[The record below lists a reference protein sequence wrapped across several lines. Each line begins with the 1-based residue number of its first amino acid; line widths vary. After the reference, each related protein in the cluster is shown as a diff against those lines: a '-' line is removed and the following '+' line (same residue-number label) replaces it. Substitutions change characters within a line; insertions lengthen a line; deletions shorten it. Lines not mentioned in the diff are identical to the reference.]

1 MEQQQARMGRPPL
14 TERRKAATR
23 LEIAQEAVRLFEAK
37 GVAATSAE
45 EIAQAVGISQRT
57 LWRYFPS
64 KEQFVEPLLV
74 SGIELMAQRLREW
87 RPGTPVHVGLD
98 EADADADVAATVTI
112 TATPEAV
119 MALRGLVRLTRE
131 EDGLRAV
138 WLQVH
143 HQAEAVFA
151 EAVAE
156 RTGRTPQDLEPRVQ
170 AAMINSALRVAVEDW
185 AWNGTDAGAA
195 ALVAVTERAMRVA
208 AAGLPG

>member
-1 MEQQQARMGRPPL
+1 MGRPPL

-98 EADADADVAATVTI
+98 EADAAPTVTI

-119 MALRGLVRLTRE
+119 TALRGLVRLTRE

-151 EAVAE
+151 DAVAE
-156 RTGRTPQDLEPRVQ
+156 RTGRSPQDLAPRVQ

-185 AWNGTDAGAA
+185 AWNGTDAGPA
-195 ALVAVTERAMRVA
+195 ALVEVTERAMRVA

>member
-1 MEQQQARMGRPPL
+1 MGRPPL

-87 RPGTPVHVGLD
+87 RPGTPVHVSLE
-98 EADADADVAATVTI
+98 EADAAVTI
-112 TATPEAV
+112 TATPKAV
-119 MALRGLVRLTRE
+119 TALRGLVRLTRE

-151 EAVAE
+151 DAVAE
-156 RTGRTPQDLEPRVQ
+156 RTGRSPQDLAPRVQ

-185 AWNGTDAGAA
+185 AWNGTDAGPA
-195 ALVAVTERAMRVA
+195 ALVEVTERAMRVA

>member
-1 MEQQQARMGRPPL
+1 MDQQPEKPAVRMGRPPL

-23 LEIAQEAVRLFEAK
+23 LEIAQEAVRLFTAK

-57 LWRYFPS
+57 LWRYFPT
-64 KEQFVEPLLV
+64 KEQFVQPLLAA
-74 SGIELMAQRLREW
+74 GIEQTAQRLREW
-87 RPGTPVHVGLD
+87 RPGTPVLTG
-98 EADADADVAATVTI
+98 ADAERAA
-112 TATPEAV
+112 TATPEATA
-119 MALRGLVRLTRE
+119 ALRGLVRLTRH

-156 RTGRTPQDLEPRVQ
+156 RAGRSPQDLESRVQ

-185 AWNGTDAGAA
+185 AWNGTDAGPE
-195 ALVAVTERAMRVA
+195 ALVEATERAVRVA
-208 AAGLPG
+208 AAGFPR

>member
-1 MEQQQARMGRPPL
+1 MGRPPL

-23 LEIAQEAVRLFEAK
+23 LEIAQEAVRLFEAN

-87 RPGTPVHVGLD
+87 RPGTPVHVGRD
-98 EADADADVAATVTI
+98 DADADAAPTVAI

-119 MALRGLVRLTRE
+119 TALRGLVRLTRE

-151 EAVAE
+151 DAVAE
-156 RTGRTPQDLEPRVQ
+156 RTGRSPQDLAPRVQ

-185 AWNGTDAGAA
+185 AWNGTDAGPA
-195 ALVAVTERAMRVA
+195 ALVEVTERAMRVA

>member
-1 MEQQQARMGRPPL
+1 MGRPPL
-14 TERRKAATR
+14 TERRRAATR

-45 EIAQAVGISQRT
+45 EVAQAVGVSQRT

-87 RPGTPVHVGLD
+87 RPGTPVHVGRAGAA
-98 EADADADVAATVTI
+98 ADATVTI

-119 MALRGLVRLTRE
+119 TALRGLVRLTRE
-131 EDGLRAV
+131 EDGLRGV

-156 RTGRTPQDLEPRVQ
+156 RTGRAPQDLEPRVQ

-195 ALVAVTERAMRVA
+195 ALVEATERAMRVA

>member
-1 MEQQQARMGRPPL
+1 MGRPPL

-98 EADADADVAATVTI
+98 EAAAPTVAI

-119 MALRGLVRLTRE
+119 TALRGLVRLTRE

-156 RTGRTPQDLEPRVQ
+156 RTGRTPQDLAPRVQ

-185 AWNGTDAGAA
+185 AWNGTDAGPA
-195 ALVAVTERAMRVA
+195 ALVEVTERAMRVA